1 MNKFDLDTIFTLNN
15 YDDDKKSLFNCFNIV
30 DVLYKKNS
38 DSLIIKIEN
47 DKILPIDVID
57 DIKDYF
63 ASLGFN
69 NTRLYFKVNDDELS
83 IKEINSYIAY
93 FKDNFNSFKDAV
105 VLKNDNGFIL
115 SYLDENSYEKDNEA
129 IDDLKLFFYDLGYH
143 KDISMELKEIK
154 EELIEVREPLEV
166 KENTN
171 VHSINP
177 KNNYSNNGN
186 MPKFNNYKRKAVE
199 YKEVVID
206 DLEDV
211 AFNIKLTAQI
221 FKIDERKT
229 KTGLTIQTIYLKD
242 VNNACVAKMIE
253 GKRFNKEDLGKNK
266 EGKWAVAYGNYSFNT
281 FSNDYELSIEAIEY
295 IDDPYPLK
303 DDEEEKRVELHAH
316 SKLSEMDGVS
326 SPTDLVNA
334 AYKYGHRAIAITDHL
349 DLQGFHEAYVAYKGI
364 KKGAD
369 KDKPFDF
376 KLLYGCEMNMVY
388 PNLNIVYNSTDDI
401 LSEQEYVVFD
411 LETTGL
417 CNRYDR
423 VIEFGAVLMYKGQVK
438 EYKDFF
444 VKVPFKLSEFTKG
457 LTNISD
463 ADIESG
469 RPFEECKDEIL
480 EFIKGRV
487 LVAHNASFDYNFL
500 NAELDRLGLPKLTNP
515 VIDTLDLSRS
525 LFKTRRAYR
534 LGNMARQYGVEYNEE
549 VAHRA
554 NYDAEVLAQ
563 IFNLML
569 KDLGKHGVVTLN
581 DLKNY
586 QGDDAFVKT
595 RAYHTTI
602 LCKNKAGLKSLFK
615 LISISNTDQLA
626 VFGKA
631 NSKDSSS
638 EFIAEPRI
646 FKNTL
651 QEYRENLLIGTACF
665 NGEVFE
671 IAQTKSSEDLAKA
684 ISFYD
689 YIEIQPIE
697 NYRPLYE
704 DRGSFTIDRLKDY
717 LRDII
722 AEAKRQNKIIVAT
735 GDVHYIKPEE
745 KILRDVYI
753 SAQAIG
759 GAHHPLYVFDK
770 EKRAKQ
776 VTPDQHFRNTKEM
789 LDCFSWLEDKKLI
802 HELVIDNPNKIADMC
817 EDITPFSDE
826 LRPPRV
832 LDAIKKA
839 KECRIFEEPFL
850 ETDEVINAD
859 DYLRRLV
866 YYEQERLYG
875 KDCDQFIKD
884 RVDRE
889 LNAIIGNGYGVI
901 YYTCHLMV
909 KRSNNDGYIVGSR
922 GSVGSS
928 LVATLSG
935 ITEVNPLP
943 PHYICPKCHHFEWI
957 QDAVSGFDAPDK
969 VCPECGEVMKGNG
982 QNIPFETFMG
992 FNGDKVP
999 DIDLNFSGDYQ
1010 PKAHLFT
1017 REIFG
1022 KDNVFRAGTIST
1034 VADKTA
1040 YGYVTGYC
1048 EEKGITNMSR
1058 AQKDRLAAGCTGV
1071 KRTTGQHAGGI
1082 VVLPDTMEIEDV
1094 TPIQYPANDKDAPWL
1109 STHFEYHDYSDN
1121 ILKFDI
1127 LGHVDPT
1134 VMRLYENISGIDVK
1148 TIPMNDEK
1156 VLSLFSSSKALNIIN
1171 PNYHE
1176 ETGACGLPEFGTLN
1190 TRNTIEE
1197 TRPKVFSD
1205 LVQISGLSHGTDVWS
1220 GNAQELIK
1228 QGIPLSEVIGCR
1240 DDIMVYLQNKGL
1252 DPAESFTIMERVR
1265 KGAVAKGKCKE
1276 EWEGYKKDMLEHN
1289 VPAWYIGSCEKI
1301 QYMFP
1306 KAHAVAYCIMAVRV
1320 AWFKV
1325 YHPEYYYVA
1334 YFTLRCDAYE
1344 LETMVKDADSIY
1356 ARMKEIQAKIN
1367 SRDNPASKKEKDI
1380 FNTIEV
1386 CYEMVSRGY
1395 RMTNIDLY
1403 KSYAT
1408 EFRVNPD
1415 NDHEIIPPFT
1425 VIDGLGGN
1433 VAESVVEAREKG
1445 EFLSKEDLSDRTQL
1459 SNTLIKKLS
1468 DLHVLDGLD
1477 ESNQVSLF

>member
-15 YDDDKKSLFNCFNIV
+15 YDDDKKSLFNSFNVV
-30 DVLYKKNS
+30 DVLYKKNA

-47 DKILPIDVID
+47 EKILPIDVIVD
-57 DIKDYF
+57 LKNYF
-63 ASLGFN
+63 DSIGFK

-83 IKEINSYIAY
+83 VKEINSYIAY

-105 VLKNDNGFIL
+105 VLKNDNGFVL
-115 SYLDENSYEKDNEA
+115 SYLDENSYEKDKEA

-143 KDISMELKEIK
+143 KEINMEIKELKE
-154 EELIEVREPLEV
+154 ETIEVRKPLEV
-166 KENTN
+166 KESAP
-171 VHSINP
+171 VINP
-177 KNNYSNNGN
+177 KNNYSNNN
-186 MPKFNNYKRKAVE
+186 APKFNNYKRKTVE
-199 YKEVVID
+199 YKEVIID
-206 DLEDV
+206 DLEEV
-211 AFNIKLTAQI
+211 AYNIKLTAQI

-242 VNNACVAKMIE
+242 TNNACVAKMME

-266 EGKWAVAYGNYSFNT
+266 EGKWVIAYGNYLFNT

-334 AYKYGHRAIAITDHL
+334 AYKYGHRAVALTDHL
-349 DLQGFHEAYVAYKGI
+349 DLQGYHEAYLTYKGI

-401 LSEQEYVVFD
+401 LAEQEYVVFD

-444 VKVPFKLSEFTKG
+444 VKVPFKLSEFTKN

-463 ADIESG
+463 GDIESG

-480 EFIKGRV
+480 DFIKGRV

-500 NAELDRLGLPKLTNP
+500 NAELARIGLPKLTNP

-586 QGDDAFVKT
+586 QGD
-595 RAYHTTI
+595 
-602 LCKNKAGLKSLFK
+602 
-615 LISISNTDQLA
+615 
-626 VFGKA
+626 
-631 NSKDSSS
+631 
-638 EFIAEPRI
+638 
-646 FKNTL
+646 
-651 QEYRENLLIGTACF
+651 
-665 NGEVFE
+665 
-671 IAQTKSSEDLAKA
+671 
-684 ISFYD
+684 
-689 YIEIQPIE
+689 
-697 NYRPLYE
+697 
-704 DRGSFTIDRLKDY
+704 

-735 GDVHYIKPEE
+735 GDVHYVKPEE

-776 VTPDQHFRNTKEM
+776 VTPDQHFRNTREM
-789 LDCFSWLEDKKLI
+789 LDCFSWLEDEKLI
-802 HELVIDNPNKIADMC
+802 HELVIENPNKIADMC

-850 ETDEVINAD
+850 DTDEVINAD

-875 KDCDQFIKD
+875 KDCDEFIKE
-884 RVDRE
+884 RTDRE

-943 PHYICPKCHHFEWI
+943 PHYVCPKCHHFEWI

-969 VCPECGEVMKGNG
+969 VCPKCGEVMKGNG

-1094 TPIQYPANDKDAPWL
+1094 TPIQYPANDKEAPWR

-1220 GNAQELIK
+1220 GNAQELIR

-1252 DPAESFTIMERVR
+1252 DPSESFTIMERVR
-1265 KGAVAKGKCKE
+1265 KGAVANHKCKE
-1276 EWEGYKKDMLEHN
+1276 WDEYKQHMLDHD

-1356 ARMKEIQAKIN
+1356 ARMKEIQAKMN
-1367 SRDNPASKKEKDI
+1367 SRDNPASKKERDI

-1395 RMTNIDLY
+1395 KMTNIDLY

-1433 VAESVVEAREKG
+1433 VAESVVEARENG
-1445 EFLSKEDLSDRTQL
+1445 AFLSKEDLSDRTQL